1 VYIDTSIGC
10 FVRWGDEMY
19 PEDRKKLRDFFIK
32 YADRILFGT
41 DIGMGKGYNLET
53 EHLSLMGHIRF
64 VRQLRLPYDELQKV
78 SHENAEKLFRIE
90 KSSDVRTGNIR
101 P

>member
-1 VYIDTSIGC
+1 
-10 FVRWGDEMY
+10 MY
-19 PEDRKKLRDFFIK
+19 PEDQKKLRDFFIK

-41 DIGMGKGYNLET
+41 DIGMGSGYNTET

-64 VRQLRLPYDELQKV
+64 IRQLRLPYDELQKI
-78 SHENAEKLFRIE
+78 SHQNSARLFRL
-90 KSSDVRTGNIR
+90 KASSDVRTGNIR

>member
-1 VYIDTSIGC
+1 
-10 FVRWGDEMY
+10 MY
-19 PEDRKKLRDFFIK
+19 PEDQEKLRDFFIK

-41 DIGMGKGYNLET
+41 DIGMGSRYNTET

-64 VRQLRLPYDELQKV
+64 IRQLRLPYDELQKV
-78 SHENAEKLFRIE
+78 SHQNAERLFRL
-90 KSSDVRTGNIR
+90 KASSDVRTGNIR